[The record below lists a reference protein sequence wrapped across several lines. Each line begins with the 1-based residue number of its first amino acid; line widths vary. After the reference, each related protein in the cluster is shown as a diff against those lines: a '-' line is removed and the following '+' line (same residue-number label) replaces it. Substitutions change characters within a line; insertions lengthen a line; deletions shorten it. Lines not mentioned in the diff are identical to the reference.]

1 MHARIAA
8 LREHHR
14 SRLER
19 LTLACATPQTAADI
33 LPVLFDRKFD
43 DHHLLF
49 AMGEGIAHLNY
60 LMHRGHL
67 RRIVNDSDNYQFQRV
82 ENS

>member
-1 MHARIAA
+1 M
-8 LREHHR
+8 
-14 SRLER
+14 RLER
-19 LTLACATPQTAADI
+19 VTQACVTPQSAADV

-60 LMHRGHL
+60 LLHRGAL
-67 RRIVNDSDNYQFQRV
+67 RRFVNDSGNYQFQRV